1 MLIEF
6 KNIFVEREGRQT
18 LADLSLSLSERR
30 IGIIGPNGSGKST
43 FIRLI
48 NGLLIPQ
55 VGQVRVDGL
64 DTRHE
69 VEKIRRKVGFV
80 FQNPD
85 NQIVFPV
92 VSEDIEFGLKRRV
105 PEAST
110 RRLRIRDAL
119 SQLGILH
126 LQDRLIHTLSG
137 GERQLVALAG
147 VLAMQPEVLLLDEPS
162 IGLAPKLFQDL
173 AGPIRALQQ
182 ERKMSILIVEQ
193 NVREALKI
201 SDRVIVM
208 KSGQLI
214 REGSPED
221 FSNNT
226 ELMELY

>member
-18 LADLSLSLSERR
+18 LADLNLSLSEHRV
-30 IGIIGPNGSGKST
+30 GIVGPNGSGKST
-43 FIRLI
+43 LIRLI

-64 DTRHE
+64 DTRHD

-92 VSEDIEFGLKRRV
+92 VSEDIAFGLKRRV
-105 PEAST
+105 PDPED
-110 RRLRIRDAL
+110 RRQRANDAL
-119 SQLGILH
+119 TQLGILH

-147 VLAMQPEVLLLDEPS
+147 VLAIEPDILVFDEPTTQ
-162 IGLAPKLFQDL
+162 LDL
-173 AGPIRALQQ
+173 RLRNRFEQHLCALSQ
-182 ERKMSILIVEQ
+182 
-193 NVREALKI
+193 AA
-201 SDRVIVM
+201 VIV
-208 KSGQLI
+208 SHDL
-214 REGSPED
+214 
-221 FSNNT
+221 
-226 ELMELY
+226 ELMHTMERVLVLKDGRLAFDGPPAAATSWYRTHCG